1 MRYICD
7 HLFPLFAPLHPTLVN
22 ILSKSQ
28 PQQLSPPTQINN
40 VLVIVR
46 LEKILPAQLDRPMRQ
61 RLLNERFNQW
71 LQTQMTE
78 QKCQIQ
84 TI

>member
-1 MRYICD
+1 
-7 HLFPLFAPLHPTLVN
+7 VN
-22 ILSKSQ
+22 ILSRSQ

-46 LEKILPAQLDRPMRQ
+46 LEKLLPAQLDRSMRQ

-71 LQTQMTE
+71 LQEQMTE
-78 QKCQIQ
+78 RKWQIQ
-84 TI
+84 TS

>member
-1 MRYICD
+1 
-7 HLFPLFAPLHPTLVN
+7 LVS

-40 VLVIVR
+40 VIVIVR
-46 LEKILPAQLDRPMRQ
+46 LEKILPAQLDRSMGQ

-71 LQTQMTE
+71 LQAQMTE
-78 QKCQIQ
+78 KKCQIQ
-84 TI
+84 TM